1 MTKKYLNC
9 LKNAKKMCLFATLC
23 SKVKSG
29 VGLSGSTTIKMQR
42 IEQIYLTQV
51 MWKQS
56 ITDPRCYGVMAS
68 ALCSVC
74 KVLQVFAISL
84 MQFQS
89 FWVRSPQYI
98 ATCVNPF
105 VTHGTSCHLLQA
117 QNPKDYENFCQSSH
131 IL

>member
-1 MTKKYLNC
+1 MTKKYLKC

-29 VGLSGSTTIKMQR
+29 VGLSGSTTIKSNALNR
-42 IEQIYLTQV
+42 FTSQV

-84 MQFQS
+84 MQF
-89 FWVRSPQYI
+89 
-98 ATCVNPF
+98 
-105 VTHGTSCHLLQA
+105 
-117 QNPKDYENFCQSSH
+117 
-131 IL
+131 